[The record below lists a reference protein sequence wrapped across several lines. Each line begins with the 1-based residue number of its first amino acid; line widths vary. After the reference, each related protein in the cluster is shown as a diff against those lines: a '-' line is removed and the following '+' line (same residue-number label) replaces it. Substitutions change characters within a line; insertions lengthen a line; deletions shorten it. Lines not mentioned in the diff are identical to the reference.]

1 MNPASSPNLAVKL
14 AEAEKALLAIRQAR
28 DSTLEKWQE
37 LKGLLSAA
45 EDRNAELT
53 DQWTEALQAR
63 ETAEKDLET
72 AVQEREELRR
82 KSEELRGNV
91 RDLEEKVGQL
101 SEAEKQAAGELEGA
115 CHKVAELTKERDSF
129 RDELA
134 AERATRQE
142 KSEDSQQLA
151 GVQATATQ
159 LAEEFQRQQAE
170 QKKKLV
176 TAAAE
181 VSAAHRT
188 RDLAVANVVKA
199 QVQVQHLKSE
209 LEAHR
214 RQAKEER
221 MILEAQIVALQV
233 QAGVAPPQPEAQA
246 GNPETAI
253 ASTEPGPAGNAA
265 PKAAPTENTPKP
277 LDATETSQAVAE
289 IIAALDRVVKTPSK
303 PSLLGKLDSSLQEF
317 SERARVANLAALHRA
332 SSAAVEMTH
341 WLRKTPAKVSTSL
354 PTLTEIVSL
363 LGDLSGKP
371 DIATPAGAIIHAVD
385 DDIDNCEC
393 LAMALEKLE
402 FFTKYS
408 VTSKLAL
415 SQLEKAPV
423 DLIILDVDLPQ
434 MDGFEL
440 YSLLRKIP
448 HHADTPILF
457 LSGLISTSA
466 RMEELPPGNHAF
478 LSKPYNLTV
487 LGAKAT
493 SMIMRRRLA
502 AA

>member
-1 MNPASSPNLAVKL
+1 
-14 AEAEKALLAIRQAR
+14 
-28 DSTLEKWQE
+28 
-37 LKGLLSAA
+37 
-45 EDRNAELT
+45 
-53 DQWTEALQAR
+53 
-63 ETAEKDLET
+63 
-72 AVQEREELRR
+72 
-82 KSEELRGNV
+82 
-91 RDLEEKVGQL
+91 
-101 SEAEKQAAGELEGA
+101 
-115 CHKVAELTKERDSF
+115 
-129 RDELA
+129 
-134 AERATRQE
+134 
-142 KSEDSQQLA
+142 
-151 GVQATATQ
+151 

-170 QKKKLV
+170 QKKKV
-176 TAAAE
+176 ATAAAE

-199 QVQVQHLKSE
+199 QAQVQHLKGE
-209 LEAHR
+209 LEAQR

-233 QAGVAPPQPEAQA
+233 QAGVTPLNADAPGANPEAPVSSA
-246 GNPETAI
+246 A
-253 ASTEPGPAGNAA
+253 ASDLAS
-265 PKAAPTENTPKP
+265 KAASKATPAEGAPKP
-277 LDATETSQAVAE
+277 LDAAETAEAVAA
-289 IIAALDRVVKTPSK
+289 IVAALDRVVKTPSK
-303 PSLLGKLDSSLQEF
+303 PSLLEKLDSGLHDL
-317 SERARVANLAALHRA
+317 SERARAANLAALHRTSA
-332 SSAAVEMTH
+332 AAVEMTH

-466 RMEELPPGNHAF
+466 RMEELPSGNHAF